1 MTVVDS
7 SGWIEYLEEKPHASS
22 VEKYLVSTDSLV
34 VPTLI
39 FYEVFRQL
47 IKKSSEEEA
56 LLAVTQMEKGIVVPL
71 SQEIS
76 IYAAQ
81 LSLKHKLGTADAII
95 YASAQM
101 NDAELITLDNDFRD
115 LPGCTVINST
125 NK

>member
-115 LPGCTVINST
+115 L
-125 NK
+125 